1 MMTSIIPFP
10 TWNMYVCLS
19 GLVGVVLLD
28 STGEAVAVSLLHS
41 HSAADSIEVIRTSDC
56 LCRSSREEV
65 SLTVQPEHL
74 RFWIPA
80 SGFTYQQHSI
90 TDFRDLYVGEGNRT

>member
-1 MMTSIIPFP
+1 
-10 TWNMYVCLS
+10 MYECLS
-19 GLVGVVLLD
+19 GLVDVVLLD

-80 SGFTYQQHSI
+80 CRVTLENHS
-90 TDFRDLYVGEGNRT
+90 TDGSINSR

>member
-1 MMTSIIPFP
+1 M
-10 TWNMYVCLS
+10 CLS

-80 SGFTYQQHSI
+80 GRVTLENHSAAVKPC
-90 TDFRDLYVGEGNRT
+90 YVNNRCGGST

>member
-1 MMTSIIPFP
+1 MTFIENWACCLELEHEHIIKVIMS

-19 GLVGVVLLD
+19 GLVDVVLLD

-80 SGFTYQQHSI
+80 RRLT
-90 TDFRDLYVGEGNRT
+90 L